1 MSKILL
7 RKYNFVRPFDM
18 NQFCS
23 LIKICNGQLFSAP
36 STDQQNAQNT
46 KHWSFIYYPQDVP
59 FIDKVKEYWDE
70 RKLFVKMCQFS
81 GCTISLQN
89 IDTVSEC
96 ITCRASVF
104 ERFRDGFRNF
114 DHVH

>member
-36 STDQQNAQNT
+36 STDRQNAQNT
-46 KHWSFIYYPQDVP
+46 KHWSVIYYPQNEP
-59 FIDKVKEYWDE
+59 FIDKIKEYWDE

-81 GCTISLQN
+81 GCTICLRN
-89 IDTVSEC
+89 IDTIS
-96 ITCRASVF
+96 
-104 ERFRDGFRNF
+104 
-114 DHVH
+114 